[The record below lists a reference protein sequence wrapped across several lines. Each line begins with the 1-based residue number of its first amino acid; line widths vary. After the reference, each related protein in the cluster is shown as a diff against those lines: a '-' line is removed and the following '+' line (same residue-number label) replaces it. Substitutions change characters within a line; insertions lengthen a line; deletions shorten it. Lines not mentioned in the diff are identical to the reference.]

1 MGTSVIGIGRLKR
14 TVMTNVRDVDNL
26 VNKKSRSVGV
36 SGTRCVVQPLGRRDR
51 VENEPYITSPCE

>member
-14 TVMTNVRDVDNL
+14 TVMTNVRDADNL

-51 VENEPYITSPCE
+51 VEK

>member
-14 TVMTNVRDVDNL
+14 TVMTNVRDADNL

-36 SGTRCVVQPLGRRDR
+36 SGMRCVVQTHW
-51 VENEPYITSPCE
+51 VEETG